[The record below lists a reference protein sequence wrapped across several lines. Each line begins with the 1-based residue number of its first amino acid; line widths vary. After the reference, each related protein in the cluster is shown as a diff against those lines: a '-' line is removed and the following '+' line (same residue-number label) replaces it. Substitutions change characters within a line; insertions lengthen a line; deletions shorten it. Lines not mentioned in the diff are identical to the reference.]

1 MTEINNAANTTSK
14 RNAAIDGM
22 RAIAVIAIVAFHLRP
37 IVLPGG
43 FLGVTMFLVM
53 AGYFSTVS
61 LLKMFE
67 TSNAQKSPATN
78 EQTKTQTK
86 SKIIAYLKYLLKRV
100 KRIWPSTIGIIAL
113 SAPLMWL
120 FSPSLLTKLQSDALT
135 GASFTSNMAYILRKV
150 SYFEQSGLPSPIKH
164 LWYLGLIMQIF
175 VFWPI
180 ILWVILKIVHSKFV
194 RMCVTAILM
203 LACSLANLAITLFYG
218 DGQTIARVYYSIDT
232 RAGEF
237 LIGAL
242 LAMYFTWF
250 SGRSILKIIADACR
264 YISGNKREKTQI
276 EKIEDSSEIEAQNT
290 QNTQNKSQ
298 SSEASIP
305 DDLRAGLQVNMM
317 ESDKDGEPDEY
328 DEPDESNNE
337 IAGEKWQQTNE
348 SENTDKVKTDLKN
361 KSESGKFAK
370 IAKTLQ
376 KPLSTLQKSII
387 GLAALIFILWCLVK
401 EDGSKTWIVYGGYTI
416 FAIVCAIL
424 MWSCLQKNS
433 ICTKILEIAPLKY
446 IGLRSFAIYIVHFPI
461 LEILNPAT
469 RTTQI
474 TLWEQAGQC
483 VIVIIAAEVFY
494 RIFEMPLANKHITF
508 SISQK
513 DDIISDN
520 IDAKNPDL
528 SSDTLN
534 VKSKNIRLPFVLR
547 RTVIVICA
555 IVGLAIIA
563 APVNWNSI
571 AQARAIQLR
580 PELNAQ
586 DANTQNKTAQNQTQ
600 EKNTQEKNSANTKKK
615 TRGKRENIEKQT
627 LPTKPSDHRILNPI
641 AEKVPENINTKP
653 WKIDSKRNVCTADI
667 TMVGDSVTEGAKP
680 YLMQALPNAWI
691 DGKVSRQIFHG
702 AEDYQQDLVEK
713 HPGSVVIYELGTNGP
728 PRDESVLQNM
738 VNVTGGKPV
747 YFVTTRVPQPW
758 QDETNARLRAF
769 AAKRKNVGII
779 DWYGL
784 SAGHSEFLTDDGIHL
799 TPIGGPQYARMI
811 RLAVCGG

>member
-67 TSNAQKSPATN
+67 TSNAQKSPATS
-78 EQTKTQTK
+78 EQTKIPVK
-86 SKIIAYLKYLLKRV
+86 SKIFAYLKYLFKRV

-113 SAPLMWL
+113 STPLMWL

-180 ILWVILKIVHSKFV
+180 ILWAILKIVHSKFV

-203 LACSLANLAITLFYG
+203 IACSLANLAITIFYG

-242 LAMYFTWF
+242 LAMYCTWF
-250 SGRSILKIIADACR
+250 SERSIIKIIADACK
-264 YISGNKREKTQI
+264 YIVGNKSKKTQI

-305 DDLRAGLQVNMM
+305 DDLLAGLQVNMM
-317 ESDKDGEPDEY
+317 ESDKDGEY
-328 DEPDESNNE
+328 DESDESNNE

-528 SSDTLN
+528 SPDLSSDTLN

-586 DANTQNKTAQNQTQ
+586 DANTQNKTAQNKTA
-600 EKNTQEKNSANTKKK
+600 QEKNSANTKKK
-615 TRGKRENIEKQT
+615 TGGKRENIEKQT

-702 AEDYQQDLVEK
+702 AEDYQQDLVGK

>member
-53 AGYFSTVS
+53 AGYFSTIS

-67 TSNAQKSPATN
+67 TSNAQKSPATS
-78 EQTKTQTK
+78 EQTKTPVK
-86 SKIIAYLKYLLKRV
+86 SEIFAYLKYLFKRV

-250 SGRSILKIIADACR
+250 SERSILKIIADACK
-264 YISGNKREKTQI
+264 YIVGNKSKKTQI
-276 EKIEDSSEIEAQNT
+276 EKIEDSSEIEA

-317 ESDKDGEPDEY
+317 ESDKDGEPDE
-328 DEPDESNNE
+328 SNNE
-337 IAGEKWQQTNE
+337 IAEEKWQQTNE
-348 SENTDKVKTDLKN
+348 SENIDKVKTDLKD

-376 KPLSTLQKSII
+376 KPLSTLQKPII
-387 GLAALIFILWCLVK
+387 GLVSLIFILWCLVK

-483 VIVIIAAEVFY
+483 VIVIIAARSE
-494 RIFEMPLANKHITF
+494 
-508 SISQK
+508 
-513 DDIISDN
+513 
-520 IDAKNPDL
+520 AKNSDL

-586 DANTQNKTAQNQTQ
+586 NANTQNKTAQNKTA
-600 EKNTQEKNSANTKKK
+600 QEKNSANTKKK
-615 TRGKRENIEKQT
+615 TGGKRENIEKQT

-680 YLMQALPNAWI
+680 YLMQALV
-691 DGKVSRQIFHG
+691 G
-702 AEDYQQDLVEK
+702 K

-799 TPIGGPQYARMI
+799 TPIGGPQYAQMI